1 MNGTI
6 EERLGVVRHRIL
18 DAAHRAGRDA
28 NTITLVAVSK
38 TVEHERVIEALHA
51 GQRDFGENRAQELS
65 RKATGVGLFKG
76 SRLDG
81 VNPRWHFIG
90 RLQRNK
96 VRSIANLVT
105 CWQSIDRA
113 ELVTELAKHAPGA
126 RVLVQVNV
134 GDEPQ
139 KGGCAP
145 DATAA
150 LVDVARDAGLRVEG
164 LMTVPPEGR
173 DARPFFAELRTL
185 SQRLELPE
193 LSMGMSGD
201 FEVAIEEGAT
211 IVRVGSAVFGP
222 RPTSPNA
229 RR

>member
-1 MNGTI
+1 
-6 EERLGVVRHRIL
+6 
-18 DAAHRAGRDA
+18 
-28 NTITLVAVSK
+28 VSK
-38 TVEHERVIEALHA
+38 TVEPARIANAVDA
-51 GQRDFGENRAQELS
+51 GQRVFGENRAQELVAHAGALE
-65 RKATGVGLFKG
+65 RDVE
-76 SRLDG
+76 
-81 VNPRWHFIG
+81 WHFVG

-96 VRSIANLVT
+96 VRAVAHLVAL
-105 CWQSIDRA
+105 WHSVDRP
-113 ELVTELAKHAPGA
+113 ELVGEIAKHAPGA

-145 DATAA
+145 DAAAA
-150 LVDVARDAGLRVEG
+150 LIDIARNAGLRVEG

-173 DARPFFAELRTL
+173 DPRPFFAELRTL
-185 SQRLELPE
+185 SQHLELPE

>member
-1 MNGTI
+1 VNDVAT
-6 EERLGVVRHRIL
+6 RLATVRDRITAAAQRASREP
-18 DAAHRAGRDA
+18 DAV
-28 NTITLVAVSK
+28 TLVAVSK
-38 TVEHERVIEALHA
+38 NVDAVRIADAADA
-51 GQRDFGENRAQELS
+51 GQRVFGENRAQELVAHAGALE
-65 RKATGVGLFKG
+65 RDVE
-76 SRLDG
+76 
-81 VNPRWHFIG
+81 WHFIG

-96 VRSIANLVT
+96 VRTVARLVAL
-105 CWQSIDRA
+105 WQSVDRP
-113 ELVTELAKHAPGA
+113 ELVAEIAKHAPAA

-139 KGGCAP
+139 KGGCDP
-145 DATAA
+145 DGTAA
-150 LVDVARDAGLRVEG
+150 LVGTARDAGLRVEG
-164 LMTVPPEGR
+164 LMTVPPDGV

-185 SQRLELPE
+185 SERLELPE

-229 RR
+229 RT

>member
-1 MNGTI
+1 VNGTV
-6 EERLGVVRHRIL
+6 EARLAAVRERIVE
-18 DAAHRAGRDA
+18 AARRAGRDPGA
-28 NTITLVAVSK
+28 VTLVAVSK
-38 TVEHERVIEALHA
+38 TVGPARIAQVADA
-51 GQRDFGENRAQELS
+51 GQRVFGENRAQELL
-65 RKATGVGLFKG
+65 AHADA
-76 SRLDG
+76 LD
-81 VNPRWHFIG
+81 RDLEWHFIG

-96 VRSIANLVT
+96 VRAIAHLVAR
-105 CWQSIDRA
+105 WQSVDRT

-145 DATAA
+145 DATPV
-150 LVDVARDAGLRVEG
+150 LVDDARNAGLRVEG

-173 DARPFFAELRTL
+173 DPRPFFAGLRTL
-185 SQRLELPE
+185 SRRLELPE